1 VPSPLSRLL
10 LLSSAQREQ
19 FEMFLQMLLA
29 ENRTLNLTTITNP
42 EEVRARHF
50 EDSLAAVPLI
60 EQMAAAHRLAPQ
72 SAESAESGL
81 SLMDVGSGAG
91 FPGLPLAIALPWCR
105 VTSLEA
111 TGKKARFQEK
121 VVAALGLRNVTVIHG
136 RAESLAHRDEYRE
149 AFDVAAAR
157 ALATL
162 PVVAELALPF
172 VKVGGH
178 AIAWKGPGADPE
190 IAPAQAACEK
200 LGGATITQFPYIL
213 PDIHALP
220 DVHALPDT
228 HAIPGIHAL
237 PDVASRAPLACPGPG
252 AEPSS
257 EPASGPSSAP
267 PSGLRLIVFEKTGF
281 TPPLYPRP
289 AHLLR
294 KRPLGGA

>member
-1 VPSPLSRLL
+1 
-10 LLSSAQREQ
+10 
-19 FEMFLQMLLA
+19 MFRQMLLA
-29 ENRTLNLTTITNP
+29 ENRTLSLTTITDP
-42 EEVRARHF
+42 DAVRARHF

-60 EQMAAAHRLAPQ
+60 EQMAAAHRPASQ
-72 SAESAESGL
+72 SRESGL
-81 SLMDVGSGAG
+81 SLIDVGSGAG

-105 VTSLEA
+105 LTSLEA

-121 VVAALGLRNVTVIHG
+121 VAAALGLRNVTVIHD

-149 AFDVAAAR
+149 AFDAAVAR
-157 ALATL
+157 ALAAL

-172 VKVGGH
+172 LKVGGH

-190 IAPAQAACEK
+190 IAPARAACEK

-220 DVHALPDT
+220 DV
-228 HAIPGIHAL
+228 
-237 PDVASRAPLACPGPG
+237 ASRAPLAGPAPG
-252 AEPSS
+252 AGLSS
-257 EPASGPSSAP
+257 EPASA
-267 PSGLRLIVFEKTGF
+267 LRLIVFEKTGL

>member
-1 VPSPLSRLL
+1 
-10 LLSSAQREQ
+10 
-19 FEMFLQMLLA
+19 MFLQMLLA
-29 ENRTLNLTTITNP
+29 ENRTLNLTTITDP
-42 EEVRARHF
+42 DAVRVRHF

-60 EQMAAAHRLAPQ
+60 EQMAAAHRPAPH
-72 SAESAESGL
+72 SGESGL
-81 SLMDVGSGAG
+81 SLIDVGSGAG

-121 VVAALGLRNVTVIHG
+121 VAAALGLRNVTVIHD

-157 ALATL
+157 ALAAL
-162 PVVAELALPF
+162 PVVAELTLPF

-213 PDIHALP
+213 PDTHALP
-220 DVHALPDT
+220 D
-228 HAIPGIHAL
+228 IHAL
-237 PDVASRAPLACPGPG
+237 PDVASRAPLACPGPSAG
-252 AEPSS
+252 PPS
-257 EPASGPSSAP
+257 AL
-267 PSGLRLIVFEKTGF
+267 PSGLRFIVFEKTGL
-281 TPPLYPRP
+281 TPQLYPRP

-294 KRPLGGA
+294 KRPLRKA

>member
-1 VPSPLSRLL
+1 MPSPLSRLL

-19 FEMFLQMLLA
+19 FEMFRQMLLA
-29 ENRTLNLTTITNP
+29 ENRTLSLTTITDP
-42 EEVRARHF
+42 DAVRARHF

-60 EQMAAAHRLAPQ
+60 EQMAAAHRPASQ
-72 SAESAESGL
+72 SRESGL
-81 SLMDVGSGAG
+81 SLIDVGSGAG

-105 VTSLEA
+105 LTSLEA

-121 VVAALGLRNVTVIHG
+121 VAAALGLRNVTVIHD

-149 AFDVAAAR
+149 AFDAAVAR
-157 ALATL
+157 ALAAL

-172 VKVGGH
+172 LKVGGH

-190 IAPAQAACEK
+190 IAPARAACEK

-220 DVHALPDT
+220 DVHVLPD
-228 HAIPGIHAL
+228 IHAL
-237 PDVASRAPLACPGPG
+237 PDVASRAPLAGPAPG
-252 AEPSS
+252 AGLSS
-257 EPASGPSSAP
+257 EPASA
-267 PSGLRLIVFEKTGF
+267 LRLIIFEKTGL